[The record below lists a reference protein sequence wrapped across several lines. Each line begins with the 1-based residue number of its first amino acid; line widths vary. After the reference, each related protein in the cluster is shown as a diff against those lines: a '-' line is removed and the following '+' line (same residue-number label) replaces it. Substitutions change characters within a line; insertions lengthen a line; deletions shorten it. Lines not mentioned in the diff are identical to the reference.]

1 MCVGRQSKG
10 QLPCGDVR
18 AVSYLSVVQDLRD
31 IAGDRSFKHVYIC
44 FRRRLS
50 PVRGRGGAQDAS
62 KKYAHAAG
70 ALQGHRINWKGLRG
84 QGLGGGQLGHPA
96 QIHTHHLLRHSALGL
111 PRRLP
116 ARALRAS
123 PVCTEYS
130 QALTTRPRRLHEGD
144 ALVLRA
150 IEIIAYLAPRL
161 WAIEN
166 PQTGLL
172 KTRPF
177 MQRLGFV
184 DATYCLYGTPF
195 KKQTRFWTNMLRTL
209 RARQPLRGLGE
220 RQARTR
226 RTKGSPENRPALR
239 ERSQAVP

>member
-1 MCVGRQSKG
+1 MRRTLQRNMPALLELFKGAGSIGRAFEARGWEVVSLDI
-10 QLPCGDVR
+10 LPKFTPTICCDILRWDYR
-18 AVSYLSVVQDLRD
+18 A
-31 IAGDRSFKHVYIC
+31 AF
-44 FRRRLS
+44 
-50 PVRGRGGAQDAS
+50 PPGRFDFV
-62 KKYAHAAG
+62 
-70 ALQGHRINWKGLRG
+70 W
-84 QGLGGGQLGHPA
+84 
-96 QIHTHHLLRHSALGL
+96 
-111 PRRLP
+111 
-116 ARALRAS
+116 AS

-195 KKQTRFWTNMLRTL
+195 KKQTRFWTNMRWAPSCGLCGPGNRCEAWRTAGTHAPHKGVPGKSASATRTFAGSPVSCCTAFQRRSVTRLR
-209 RARQPLRGLGE
+209 RQ
-220 RQARTR
+220 QARLNR
-226 RTKGSPENRPALR
+226 KAGPAPEHGKHAEDARDGSI
-239 ERSQAVP
+239 

>member
-1 MCVGRQSKG
+1 MEGP
-10 QLPCGDVR
+10 L
-18 AVSYLSVVQDLRD
+18 
-31 IAGDRSFKHVYIC
+31 
-44 FRRRLS
+44 
-50 PVRGRGGAQDAS
+50 RGRGGAR
-62 KKYAHAAG
+62 AA
-70 ALQGHRINWKGLRG
+70 LLELFKGTGSIGRAFEARGWEVVSLDILPKFTPTICCDILRWDY
-84 QGLGGGQLGHPA
+84 
-96 QIHTHHLLRHSALGL
+96 
-111 PRRLP
+111 
-116 ARALRAS
+116 RAAFVWAS

-195 KKQTRFWTNMLRTL
+195 KKQTRFWTNMRWAPSCGLCGPGNRCEAWENGRHA
-209 RARQPLRGLGE
+209 RAAQRGPRKIGQRYENVRRQSRELLY
-220 RQARTR
+220 
-226 RTKGSPENRPALR
+226 SIPAALCD
-239 ERSQAVP
+239 EIAAAAEASET

>member
-1 MCVGRQSKG
+1 MVSLDILPKFTPTICCDILRWDYRAAFPAGRF
-10 QLPCGDVR
+10 DFV
-18 AVSYLSVVQDLRD
+18 
-31 IAGDRSFKHVYIC
+31 
-44 FRRRLS
+44 
-50 PVRGRGGAQDAS
+50 
-62 KKYAHAAG
+62 
-70 ALQGHRINWKGLRG
+70 W
-84 QGLGGGQLGHPA
+84 
-96 QIHTHHLLRHSALGL
+96 
-111 PRRLP
+111 
-116 ARALRAS
+116 AS
-123 PVCTEYS
+123 PVCAEHS

-195 KKQTRFWTNMLRTL
+195 KKQTRFWTNMRWAPSCGLCGPGNRCEAWENGRHA
-209 RARQPLRGLGE
+209 RAAQRGPRKIGQRYENVRRQSRELLY
-220 RQARTR
+220 
-226 RTKGSPENRPALR
+226 GSKRDLTGKPARPARKARGRCQGWKHSDFYIKKSKVRPRDRHRKHAETAYQRCRQRKEWYAHRL
-239 ERSQAVP
+239 QKQVGVQK